1 MSKSSAVIILVIV
14 AVLVLALGFFA
25 VYPNVINYGEYKQYH
40 SPLSLIQASSL
51 YTDNEVGTYT
61 LKLDTDAKAE
71 TVVKQIKQRLSNAYG
86 YYGSSVSANGDVVSV
101 TVPVTA
107 NTENATADTILSN
120 VTAIGK
126 VEITNLNANSKSS
139 GSSSQ
144 QKYSTSS
151 VVLKP
156 THFKSASSRR
166 YISGTSTFYICEVTL
181 NAAGEKAA
189 TALTSTTPYIVA
201 LDESLATYGYHASS
215 NTFQIYAQSES
226 QAKVFASYVNS
237 GALVGELSLDDTV
250 TNNNNLGLIVACVF
264 AAIVVVSWIVLIVR
278 FKALAV
284 SAIYCHLIVLLLFV
298 ICAALLGLQIFNTA
312 AFVGLLLG
320 YALMYFFT
328 YRTFN
333 AIHGY
338 MASKTHASARYKGYQ
353 DTNKLNLIVHAVV
366 LVLSVVLWLI
376 PTVVTAPLGNVLFYM
391 TLASFIATFGLNRPF
406 NALVMKF
413 IEE

>member
-1 MSKSSAVIILVIV
+1 MSKSGAVIILVIV

-25 VYPNVINYGEYKQYH
+25 VYPTVINYGEYKQYH

-71 TVVKQIKQRLSNAYG
+71 TVVKQIKQRLASAYG
-86 YYGSSVSANGDVVSV
+86 YYGSSVSVKDDELTVV
-101 TVPVTA
+101 VPVTA
-107 NTENATADTILSN
+107 NSVDNASADTIMSN

-126 VEITNLNANSKSS
+126 VEVTNLNANSS
-139 GSSSQ
+139 GSNGSRPN
-144 QKYSTSS
+144 YSTSS

-201 LDESLATYGYHASS
+201 LDETLATYGYLTSS
-215 NTFQIYAQSES
+215 NTFQIYAQSET

-237 GALVGELSLDDTV
+237 GVLVGELSLDDTV
-250 TNNNNLGLIVACVF
+250 TNTNNLGLIVACVF

-284 SAIYCHLIVLLLFV
+284 SAIYCHLIVLVAFV
-298 ICAALLGLQIFNTA
+298 ICAGLLGLQIFNTA

-328 YRTFN
+328 YYTLN

-338 MASKTHASARYKGYQ
+338 MATKTLASARYKGYQ
-353 DTNKLNLIVHAVV
+353 DTNKLNLIVHGIAL
-366 LVLSVVLWLI
+366 LVSIVLWLI

>member
-1 MSKSSAVIILVIV
+1 MSKSSAVITLIIV
-14 AVLVLALGFFA
+14 AVLILALGFFA
-25 VYPNVINYGEYKQYH
+25 VYPVAINYGEYKQYH
-40 SPLSLIQASSL
+40 SPLSLIQASGL
-51 YTDNEVGTYT
+51 YTDNVVGTYT
-61 LKLDTDAKAE
+61 LKLNTDAKAD
-71 TVVKQIKQRLSNAYG
+71 TVVKQIKQRLASAYG
-86 YYGSSVSANGDVVSV
+86 YYGSSVSVKGDVVSV

-107 NTENATADTILSN
+107 NKEKTTADTIMSN

-126 VEITNLNANSKSS
+126 VEVTNLNANSSSSS
-139 GSSSQ
+139 GSQ

-189 TALTSTTPYIVA
+189 TALTSSTPYIVA
-201 LDESLATYGYHASS
+201 LDESLATYGYLASS
-215 NTFQIYAQSES
+215 NTMQIHAQSEA

-250 TNNNNLGLIVACVF
+250 TNTNNLGLIVACVF
-264 AAIVVVSWIVLIVR
+264 AAIVVVGWIVLIVR

-284 SAIYCHLIVLLLFV
+284 SAIYCHLIVLVLFV

-320 YALMYFFT
+320 YVLMYFFT

-338 MASKTHASARYKGYQ
+338 MADKTHASARYKGYQ

-391 TLASFIATFGLNRPF
+391 TLASFIATFAINRPF
-406 NALVMKF
+406 NALVMKL

>member
-215 NTFQIYAQSES
+215 NTFQIYAQSEA

-250 TNNNNLGLIVACVF
+250 TNTNNLGLIVACVF

>member
-25 VYPNVINYGEYKQYH
+25 VYPTVINYGEYKQYH

-71 TVVKQIKQRLSNAYG
+71 TVVKQIKQRLASAYG

-107 NTENATADTILSN
+107 NTEKATAETIMSN

-126 VEITNLNANSKSS
+126 VEVTNLNANSNNSS
-139 GSSSQ
+139 NSSL
-144 QKYSTSS
+144 KYSTSS

-166 YISGTSTFYICEVTL
+166 YISGTNTFYICEVKL

-201 LDESLATYGYHASS
+201 LDETLATHGYLASS
-215 NTFQIYAQSES
+215 NTFQIYAQSET

-237 GALVGELSLDDTV
+237 GVLVGELSLDDTV
-250 TNNNNLGLIVACVF
+250 TNTNNLGLIVACVF

-328 YRTFN
+328 YYTFN

-338 MASKTHASARYKGYQ
+338 MASKTNASARYKGYQ
-353 DTNKLNLIVHAVV
+353 DTNKLNLIVHAVA

>member
-1 MSKSSAVIILVIV
+1 MSKSGAVIILVIV

-25 VYPNVINYGEYKQYH
+25 VYPTVINYGEYKQYH

-71 TVVKQIKQRLSNAYG
+71 TVVKQIKQRLASAYG
-86 YYGSSVSANGDVVSV
+86 YYGSSVSVKDDELTVV
-101 TVPVTA
+101 VPVTA
-107 NTENATADTILSN
+107 NSVDNASADTIMSN

-126 VEITNLNANSKSS
+126 VEVTNLNANSS
-139 GSSSQ
+139 GSNGSRPN
-144 QKYSTSS
+144 YSTSS

-201 LDESLATYGYHASS
+201 LDETLATHGYLTSS
-215 NTFQIYAQSES
+215 NTFQIYAQSET

-237 GALVGELSLDDTV
+237 GVLVGELSLDDTV
-250 TNNNNLGLIVACVF
+250 TNTNNLGLIVACVF

-284 SAIYCHLIVLLLFV
+284 SAIYCHLIVLVAFV
-298 ICAALLGLQIFNTA
+298 ICAGLLGLQIFNTA
-312 AFVGLLLG
+312 AIVGLLLG
-320 YALMYFFT
+320 YALMFFFT
-328 YRTFN
+328 YYTLN

-338 MASKTHASARYKGYQ
+338 MATKTLASARYKGYQ
-353 DTNKLNLIVHAVV
+353 DTNKLNLIVHGIAL
-366 LVLSVVLWLI
+366 LVSIVLWLI

>member
-86 YYGSSVSANGDVVSV
+86 YYGSSVSANGDVVNV

-107 NTENATADTILSN
+107 NTENATAETILSN

-126 VEITNLNANSKSS
+126 VEVTNLNANSSS
-139 GSSSQ
+139 SSSQ

-181 NAAGEKAA
+181 NTAGEKAA
-189 TALTSTTPYIVA
+189 TALTSSTPYIVA
-201 LDESLATYGYHASS
+201 LDESLSTYGYHASS
-215 NTFQIYAQSES
+215 NTFQIYAQSEA

-250 TNNNNLGLIVACVF
+250 TNTNNLGLIVACVF

-328 YRTFN
+328 YYTFN

-353 DTNKLNLIVHAVV
+353 DTNKLNLIVHAVA

>member
-120 VTAIGK
+120 VTARGK
-126 VEITNLNANSKSS
+126 VEVTNLNANSKSS

-156 THFKSASSRR
+156 THSKSASSRR

-250 TNNNNLGLIVACVF
+250 TNTNNLGLIVACVF

-353 DTNKLNLIVHAVV
+353 DTNKLNLIVHAAV

>member
-1 MSKSSAVIILVIV
+1 MSKSGAVIILVIV

-25 VYPNVINYGEYKQYH
+25 VYPTVINYGEYKQYH

-71 TVVKQIKQRLSNAYG
+71 TVVKQIKQRLANAYG
-86 YYGSSVSANGDVVSV
+86 YYGSSVSVKDDELTVV
-101 TVPVTA
+101 VPVTA
-107 NTENATADTILSN
+107 NSVDNASADTIMSN

-126 VEITNLNANSKSS
+126 VEVTNLNANSS
-139 GSSSQ
+139 GSNGSRPNYSS
-144 QKYSTSS
+144 SS

-201 LDESLATYGYHASS
+201 LDETLATYGYLTSS
-215 NTFQIYAQSES
+215 NTFQIYAQSET

-237 GALVGELSLDDTV
+237 GVLVGELSLDDTV
-250 TNNNNLGLIVACVF
+250 TNTNNLGLIVACVF

-284 SAIYCHLIVLLLFV
+284 SAIYCHLIVLVAFV
-298 ICAALLGLQIFNTA
+298 ICAGLLGLQIFNTA

-328 YRTFN
+328 YYTLN

-338 MASKTHASARYKGYQ
+338 MATKTLASARYKGYQ
-353 DTNKLNLIVHAVV
+353 DTNKLNLIVHGIAL
-366 LVLSVVLWLI
+366 LVSIVLWLI

>member
-1 MSKSSAVIILVIV
+1 M
-14 AVLVLALGFFA
+14 
-25 VYPNVINYGEYKQYH
+25 
-40 SPLSLIQASSL
+40 
-51 YTDNEVGTYT
+51 
-61 LKLDTDAKAE
+61 
-71 TVVKQIKQRLSNAYG
+71 
-86 YYGSSVSANGDVVSV
+86 
-101 TVPVTA
+101 
-107 NTENATADTILSN
+107 
-120 VTAIGK
+120 
-126 VEITNLNANSKSS
+126 
-139 GSSSQ
+139 
-144 QKYSTSS
+144 
-151 VVLKP
+151 
-156 THFKSASSRR
+156 
-166 YISGTSTFYICEVTL
+166 TL

-201 LDESLATYGYHASS
+201 LDETLATYGYLTSS
-215 NTFQIYAQSES
+215 NTFQIYAQSET

-237 GALVGELSLDDTV
+237 GVLVGELSLDDTV
-250 TNNNNLGLIVACVF
+250 TNTNNLGLIVACVF

-284 SAIYCHLIVLLLFV
+284 SAIYCHLIVLVAFV
-298 ICAALLGLQIFNTA
+298 ICAGLLGLQIFNTA

-328 YRTFN
+328 YYTLN

-338 MASKTHASARYKGYQ
+338 MATKTLASARYKGYQ
-353 DTNKLNLIVHAVV
+353 DTNKLNLIVHGIAL
-366 LVLSVVLWLI
+366 LVSIVLWLI

>member
-25 VYPNVINYGEYKQYH
+25 VYPTVINYGEYKQYH

-71 TVVKQIKQRLSNAYG
+71 TVVKQIKQRLASAYG

-126 VEITNLNANSKSS
+126 VEVTNLNANS
-139 GSSSQ
+139 SSSSEL
-144 QKYSTSS
+144 KYSTSS

-201 LDESLATYGYHASS
+201 LDETLATHGYLVSS
-215 NTFQIYAQSES
+215 NTFQIYAQSET

-237 GALVGELSLDDTV
+237 GVLVGELSLDDTV
-250 TNNNNLGLIVACVF
+250 TNTNNLGLIVACVF
-264 AAIVVVSWIVLIVR
+264 AAIVVACWIVLIVR

-328 YRTFN
+328 YYTLN

-338 MASKTHASARYKGYQ
+338 MASKTNASARYKGYQ
-353 DTNKLNLIVHAVV
+353 DTNKLNLIVHAVA

>member
-1 MSKSSAVIILVIV
+1 M
-14 AVLVLALGFFA
+14 
-25 VYPNVINYGEYKQYH
+25 
-40 SPLSLIQASSL
+40 
-51 YTDNEVGTYT
+51 
-61 LKLDTDAKAE
+61 
-71 TVVKQIKQRLSNAYG
+71 
-86 YYGSSVSANGDVVSV
+86 
-101 TVPVTA
+101 
-107 NTENATADTILSN
+107 
-120 VTAIGK
+120 
-126 VEITNLNANSKSS
+126 
-139 GSSSQ
+139 
-144 QKYSTSS
+144 
-151 VVLKP
+151 
-156 THFKSASSRR
+156 
-166 YISGTSTFYICEVTL
+166 
-181 NAAGEKAA
+181 
-189 TALTSTTPYIVA
+189 
-201 LDESLATYGYHASS
+201 
-215 NTFQIYAQSES
+215 
-226 QAKVFASYVNS
+226 FASYVNS

>member
-1 MSKSSAVIILVIV
+1 MSKSGAVIILVIV

-25 VYPNVINYGEYKQYH
+25 VYPTVINYGEYKQYH

-71 TVVKQIKQRLSNAYG
+71 TVVKQIKQRLASAYG
-86 YYGSSVSANGDVVSV
+86 YYGSSVSVKDDELTVV
-101 TVPVTA
+101 VPVTA
-107 NTENATADTILSN
+107 NSIDNASADTILSN

-126 VEITNLNANSKSS
+126 VEVTNLNANSS
-139 GSSSQ
+139 GSNGSRPNYSS
-144 QKYSTSS
+144 SS

-201 LDESLATYGYHASS
+201 LDETLATYGYLTSS
-215 NTFQIYAQSES
+215 NTFQIYAQSET

-237 GALVGELSLDDTV
+237 GVLVGELSLDDTV
-250 TNNNNLGLIVACVF
+250 TNTNNLGLIVACVF

-284 SAIYCHLIVLLLFV
+284 SAIYCHLIVLVAFV
-298 ICAALLGLQIFNTA
+298 ICAGLLGLQIFNTA

-328 YRTFN
+328 YYTLN

-338 MASKTHASARYKGYQ
+338 MATKTLASARYKGYQ
-353 DTNKLNLIVHAVV
+353 DTNKLNLIVHGIAL
-366 LVLSVVLWLI
+366 LVSIVLWLI

>member
-25 VYPNVINYGEYKQYH
+25 VYPTVINYGEYKQYH

-126 VEITNLNANSKSS
+126 VEVTNLNANS
-139 GSSSQ
+139 SSSSEL
-144 QKYSTSS
+144 KYSTSS

-166 YISGTSTFYICEVTL
+166 YISGTSTFYICEVKL

-189 TALTSTTPYIVA
+189 TALTSTTPYVVA
-201 LDESLATYGYHASS
+201 LDETLATHGYLASA
-215 NTFQIYAQSES
+215 NTFQIYAQSET

-250 TNNNNLGLIVACVF
+250 TNTNNLGLIVACVF

-328 YRTFN
+328 YYTFN

-353 DTNKLNLIVHAVV
+353 DTNKLNLIVHAVA

>member
-215 NTFQIYAQSES
+215 NTFQIYAQSEA

-250 TNNNNLGLIVACVF
+250 TNTNNLGLIVACVF

-328 YRTFN
+328 YYTLN

-353 DTNKLNLIVHAVV
+353 ETNKLNLIVHAVA

>member
-1 MSKSSAVIILVIV
+1 MSKSGAVIILVIV

-25 VYPNVINYGEYKQYH
+25 VYPTVINYGEYKQYH

-71 TVVKQIKQRLSNAYG
+71 TVVKQIKQRLASAYG
-86 YYGSSVSANGDVVSV
+86 YYGSSVSVKDDELTVV
-101 TVPVTA
+101 VPVTA
-107 NTENATADTILSN
+107 NSVDNASADTILSN

-126 VEITNLNANSKSS
+126 VEVTNLNANSS
-139 GSSSQ
+139 GSNGSRPNYSS
-144 QKYSTSS
+144 SS

-201 LDESLATYGYHASS
+201 LDETLATHGYLTSS
-215 NTFQIYAQSES
+215 NTFQIYAQSET

-237 GALVGELSLDDTV
+237 GILVGELSLDDTV
-250 TNNNNLGLIVACVF
+250 TNTNNLGLIVACVF

-328 YRTFN
+328 YYTLN

-338 MASKTHASARYKGYQ
+338 MATKTLASARYKGYQ
-353 DTNKLNLIVHAVV
+353 DTNKLNLIVHGIAL
-366 LVLSVVLWLI
+366 LVSIVLWLI

>member
-25 VYPNVINYGEYKQYH
+25 VYPTVINYGEYKQYH

-215 NTFQIYAQSES
+215 NTFQIYAQSEA

-250 TNNNNLGLIVACVF
+250 TNTNNLGLIVACVF

>member
-25 VYPNVINYGEYKQYH
+25 VYPTVINYGEYKQYH

-120 VTAIGK
+120 VTARGK
-126 VEITNLNANSKSS
+126 VEVTNLNANS
-139 GSSSQ
+139 SSSSNSSL
-144 QKYSTSS
+144 KYSTSS

-201 LDESLATYGYHASS
+201 LDESLATHGYHASS

-237 GALVGELSLDDTV
+237 GVLVGELSLDDTV
-250 TNNNNLGLIVACVF
+250 TNTNNLGLIVACVF

-328 YRTFN
+328 YYTLN

-338 MASKTHASARYKGYQ
+338 MASKTNASARYKGYQ
-353 DTNKLNLIVHAVV
+353 DTNKLNLIVHAVA

>member
-1 MSKSSAVIILVIV
+1 MSKSGAVIILVIV

-25 VYPNVINYGEYKQYH
+25 VYPTVINYGEYKQYH

-61 LKLDTDAKAE
+61 LKLNTDAKAE

-86 YYGSSVSANGDVVSV
+86 YYGSNVSV
-101 TVPVTA
+101 KDDELTVVVPVTA
-107 NTENATADTILSN
+107 NSIDNASADTILSN

-126 VEITNLNANSKSS
+126 VEVTNLNANSS
-139 GSSSQ
+139 GSNGSQPNYSS
-144 QKYSTSS
+144 SS

-189 TALTSTTPYIVA
+189 TALTSNTPYIVA
-201 LDESLATYGYHASS
+201 LDETLATYGYLTSS
-215 NTFQIYAQSES
+215 NTFQIYAQSET

-237 GALVGELSLDDTV
+237 GVLVGELSLDDTV
-250 TNNNNLGLIVACVF
+250 TNTNNLGLIVACVF

-284 SAIYCHLIVLLLFV
+284 SAIYCHLIVLVAFV
-298 ICAALLGLQIFNTA
+298 ICAGLLGLQIFNTA

-328 YRTFN
+328 YYTLN

-338 MASKTHASARYKGYQ
+338 MATKTLASARYKGYQ
-353 DTNKLNLIVHAVV
+353 DTNKLNLIVHGIAL
-366 LVLSVVLWLI
+366 LVSIVLWLI

>member
-1 MSKSSAVIILVIV
+1 MSKSGAVIILVIV

-25 VYPNVINYGEYKQYH
+25 VYPTVINYGEYKQYH

-71 TVVKQIKQRLSNAYG
+71 TVVKQIKQRLASAYG

-107 NTENATADTILSN
+107 NKENATADTIMSN

-126 VEITNLNANSKSS
+126 VEVTNLNANSS
-139 GSSSQ
+139 GSNGSRPN
-144 QKYSTSS
+144 YSTSS

-201 LDESLATYGYHASS
+201 LDETLATHGYLTSS
-215 NTFQIYAQSES
+215 NTFQIYAQSET

-237 GALVGELSLDDTV
+237 GVLVGELSLDDTV
-250 TNNNNLGLIVACVF
+250 TNTNNLGLIVACVF

-298 ICAALLGLQIFNTA
+298 ICAGLLGLQIFNTA

-320 YALMYFFT
+320 YALIYFFT
-328 YRTFN
+328 YYTLN

-338 MASKTHASARYKGYQ
+338 MATKTLASARYKGYQ
-353 DTNKLNLIVHAVV
+353 DTNKLNLIVHGIAL
-366 LVLSVVLWLI
+366 LVSIVLWLI

>member
-1 MSKSSAVIILVIV
+1 MSKSGAVIILVIV

-25 VYPNVINYGEYKQYH
+25 VYPTVINYGEYKQYH
-40 SPLSLIQASSL
+40 SPLSLIQASGL
-51 YTDNEVGTYT
+51 YTDNVVGTYT
-61 LKLDTDAKAE
+61 LKLNTDAKAE
-71 TVVKQIKQRLSNAYG
+71 TVVKQIKQRLASAYG

-107 NTENATADTILSN
+107 NKENATADTIMSN
-120 VTAIGK
+120 VTTIGK
-126 VEITNLNANSKSS
+126 VEVTNLNANSS
-139 GSSSQ
+139 GSNGSRPN
-144 QKYSTSS
+144 YSTSS

-189 TALTSTTPYIVA
+189 KALTSTTPYIVA
-201 LDESLATYGYHASS
+201 LDETLATHGYLTSS
-215 NTFQIYAQSES
+215 NTFQIYAQSET

-250 TNNNNLGLIVACVF
+250 TNTNNLGLIVACVF

-320 YALMYFFT
+320 YALMFFFT
-328 YRTFN
+328 YYTLN

-338 MASKTHASARYKGYQ
+338 MASKTNASARYKGYQ
-353 DTNKLNLIVHAVV
+353 DTNKLNLIVHAVT

>member
-1 MSKSSAVIILVIV
+1 MSKSGAVIILVIV

-25 VYPNVINYGEYKQYH
+25 VYPTVINYGEYKQYH

-86 YYGSSVSANGDVVSV
+86 YYGSNVSV
-101 TVPVTA
+101 KDDELTVVVPVTA
-107 NTENATADTILSN
+107 NSIDNASADTILSN

-126 VEITNLNANSKSS
+126 VEVTNLNANSS
-139 GSSSQ
+139 GSNGSRPNYSS
-144 QKYSTSS
+144 SS

-201 LDESLATYGYHASS
+201 LDETLATYGYLTSS
-215 NTFQIYAQSES
+215 NTFQIYAQSET

-237 GALVGELSLDDTV
+237 GVLVGELSLDDTV
-250 TNNNNLGLIVACVF
+250 TNTNNLGLIVACVF

-284 SAIYCHLIVLLLFV
+284 SAIYCHLIVLVAFV
-298 ICAALLGLQIFNTA
+298 ICAGLLGLQIFNTA

-328 YRTFN
+328 YYTLN

-338 MASKTHASARYKGYQ
+338 MATKTLASARYKGYQ
-353 DTNKLNLIVHAVV
+353 DTNKLNLIVHGIAL
-366 LVLSVVLWLI
+366 LVSIVLWLI

>member
-1 MSKSSAVIILVIV
+1 MSKSGAVIILVIV

-25 VYPNVINYGEYKQYH
+25 VYPVAINYGEYKQYH
-40 SPLSLIQASSL
+40 SPLSLIQASGL
-51 YTDNEVGTYT
+51 YTDNVVGTYT
-61 LKLDTDAKAE
+61 LKLDTDAKAD
-71 TVVKQIKQRLSNAYG
+71 TVVKQIKQRLASAYG

-107 NTENATADTILSN
+107 NKENATADTIMSN
-120 VTAIGK
+120 VTTIGK
-126 VEITNLNANSKSS
+126 VEVTNLNANSS
-139 GSSSQ
+139 GSNGSGP
-144 QKYSTSS
+144 KYSTSS

-156 THFKSASSRR
+156 TYFKSASSRR

-189 TALTSTTPYIVA
+189 TALTSSTPYIVA
-201 LDESLATYGYHASS
+201 LDETLATYGYLASS
-215 NTFQIYAQSES
+215 NTFQIYATTEAT
-226 QAKVFASYVNS
+226 AKIYASYVNS
-237 GALVGELSLDDTV
+237 GVLVGELSLDDTV
-250 TNNNNLGLIVACVF
+250 TNTNNLGLIVACVF

-320 YALMYFFT
+320 YALMFFFT
-328 YRTFN
+328 YYTLN

-338 MASKTHASARYKGYQ
+338 MATKTLASARYKGYQ
-353 DTNKLNLIVHAVV
+353 DTNKLNLIVHGIAL
-366 LVLSVVLWLI
+366 LVSIVLWLI
-376 PTVVTAPLGNVLFYM
+376 PTAVTAPLGNVLFYM

>member
-1 MSKSSAVIILVIV
+1 MSKSGAVIILVIV

-25 VYPNVINYGEYKQYH
+25 VYPTVINYGEYKQYH

-61 LKLDTDAKAE
+61 LKLNTDAKAE

-86 YYGSSVSANGDVVSV
+86 YYGSSVSVKDDELTVV
-101 TVPVTA
+101 VPVTA
-107 NTENATADTILSN
+107 NSIDNASADTILSN

-126 VEITNLNANSKSS
+126 VEVTNLNANSS
-139 GSSSQ
+139 GSNGSRPNYSS
-144 QKYSTSS
+144 SS

-201 LDESLATYGYHASS
+201 LDETLATYGYLTSS
-215 NTFQIYAQSES
+215 NTFQIYAQSET

-237 GALVGELSLDDTV
+237 GVLVGELSLDDTV
-250 TNNNNLGLIVACVF
+250 TNTNNLGLIVACVF

-284 SAIYCHLIVLLLFV
+284 SAIYCHLIVLVAFV
-298 ICAALLGLQIFNTA
+298 ICAGLLGLQIFNTA

-328 YRTFN
+328 YYTLN

-338 MASKTHASARYKGYQ
+338 MATKTLASARYKGYQ
-353 DTNKLNLIVHAVV
+353 DTNKLNLIVHGIAL
-366 LVLSVVLWLI
+366 LVSIVLWLI

>member
-1 MSKSSAVIILVIV
+1 MNKSSAVIILVIV

-25 VYPNVINYGEYKQYH
+25 VYPTVINYGEYKQYH

-61 LKLDTDAKAE
+61 LKLNTDAKAE

-107 NTENATADTILSN
+107 NTEKATADTILSN

-126 VEITNLNANSKSS
+126 VEVTNLNANSNSS
-139 GSSSQ
+139 GSSL
-144 QKYSTSS
+144 KYSTSS

-166 YISGTSTFYICEVTL
+166 YISGTSTFYICEVKL

-201 LDESLATYGYHASS
+201 LDETLATHGYLASS
-215 NTFQIYAQSES
+215 NTFQIYAQSET

-237 GALVGELSLDDTV
+237 GVLVGELSLDDTV
-250 TNNNNLGLIVACVF
+250 TNTNNLGLIVACVF

-328 YRTFN
+328 YYTLN

-338 MASKTHASARYKGYQ
+338 MASKTNASARYKGYQ